1 MQKLMKM
8 KNLSMIA
15 LLLMLV
21 VLTGCEDVLEEKI
34 YGQISESSYWNTEQ
48 DAVAGIKAAYASTRG
63 GWQGL
68 SFWQFCVE
76 DMGTDIATGGYFATL
91 DYQAYT
97 GWSGTTPDFVD
108 WGIWFDFWKSL
119 NYANT
124 VLDKVPDMDIDEDV
138 KNRVTGE
145 AHTIRAMVYFKMVN
159 WFGGM
164 PEVTTTQE
172 TPLEIPRQT
181 VESNY
186 QLIESDLAKAI
197 QYLPLKSEL
206 VSMGE
211 TDYGRLTRGA
221 AQALLARAYLQQGKW
236 QECATA
242 AQEVINSQEYSLEPN
257 YLDIFSLANEGYQN
271 QEVIW
276 VLPFIAGTSPVVDA
290 NVLQVYLWRAPEITG
305 YDIYYDWNGDIR
317 VTLNFFNS
325 FESGDLRRQGL
336 FSSADAT
343 ADPIMLLKWP
353 PDPATEGFNSGT
365 DYPFIRL
372 ADVILMRA
380 EALANL
386 DNLDAAVVEVNRI
399 RSRAGLNDI
408 NAANFNQK
416 TLLTHIYNERRWELY
431 FEGHA
436 KRDMIRM
443 NYEGMINYIKSQ
455 SADWETVTAE
465 RYLLLPIPSNAL
477 ASNPGLTQN
486 PGF

>member
-1 MQKLMKM
+1 M
-8 KNLSMIA
+8 KNIA
-15 LLLMLV
+15 KLLIL
-21 VLTGCEDVLEEKI
+21 LTLTGIYGCEDVLEETI
-34 YGQISESSYWNTEQ
+34 YGQISGANYWNTEQ
-48 DAVAGIKAAYASTRG
+48 DAVAAIKAAYASTRG

-76 DMGTDIATGGYFATL
+76 DMGTDIATGGYFATR
-91 DYQAYT
+91 DYTAYT

-108 WGIWFDFWKSL
+108 WGIWFDFWKSV

-124 VLDKVPDMDIDEDV
+124 VLDNVPDMDIDENV
-138 KNRVTGE
+138 KNRVIGE
-145 AHTIRAMVYFKMVN
+145 AHAIRAMVYFMMVN

-164 PEVTTTQE
+164 AEITTAKE
-172 TPLEIPRQT
+172 TPLEIPRQS

-186 QLIESDLAKAI
+186 QLIENDLITAI
-197 QYLPLKSEL
+197 GLLPLKSNL
-206 VSMGE
+206 VAMGE

-221 AQALLARAYLQQGKW
+221 AQALLSRVYLQQGKW
-236 QECATA
+236 QDCASTCL
-242 AQEVINSQEYSLEPN
+242 EVINSQEYSLEDN
-257 YLDIFSLANEGYQN
+257 YTDIFSLENEGFRN
-271 QEVIW
+271 KEVIW

-290 NVLQVYLWRAPEITG
+290 NVLQVYLWRAPENKA

-317 VTLNFFNS
+317 VTLDFFNS
-325 FESGDLRRQGL
+325 FENGDLRRKGL
-336 FSSADAT
+336 LSSADAT
-343 ADPIMLLKWP
+343 ANPIMLLKYP

-372 ADVILMRA
+372 ADVLLMRA

-386 DNLDAAVVEVNRI
+386 NNLEGAVYEVNKVRL
-399 RSRAGLNDI
+399 RAGLEGI
-408 NAANFNQK
+408 GVTNFNMK
-416 TLLTHIYNERRWELY
+416 TLLDHIFMERRWELY

-443 NYEGMINYIKSQ
+443 DYDGMIDYIKSQ

-465 RYLLLPIPSNAL
+465 RYLLLPIPANAL